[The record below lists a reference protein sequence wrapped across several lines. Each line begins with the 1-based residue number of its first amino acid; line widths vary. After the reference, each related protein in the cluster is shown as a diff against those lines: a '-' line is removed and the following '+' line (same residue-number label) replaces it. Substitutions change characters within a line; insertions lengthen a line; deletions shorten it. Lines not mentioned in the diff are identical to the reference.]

1 MSMDGFLNAMKSQT
15 GNQID
20 ARGQF
25 KIGVVKSVHAEAYTV
40 KCEIQPDGVMSGWL
54 PVFSMWLG
62 NGWGMACLPPPG
74 TQVLIAPL
82 NGDMENGIVMGAL
95 YSSAD
100 IPPGPARV
108 GEFLL
113 VHSTGTFLRLGN
125 DGSVQAK
132 AEAFVLEGDLYLN
145 GKLRVD
151 GDAQF
156 TQDVRVDQDI
166 TAGGPI
172 LPSTPPP
179 SPFPITPADPPEPAE
194 PPTLPYPPGTPI
206 S

>member
-1 MSMDGFLNAMKSQT
+1 MSMDHLLNAMKSHT

-40 KCEIQPDGVMSGWL
+40 KCEIQPDGVMTGWL

-95 YSSAD
+95 YSSVD
-100 IPPGPARV
+100 VPPGPARV

-132 AEAFVLEGDLYLN
+132 AEAFVFEGDMFLN

-156 TQDVRVDQDI
+156 TQDMRVDQAI
-166 TAGGPI
+166 TSGGTI
-172 LPSTPPP
+172 QS
-179 SPFPITPADPPEPAE
+179 SVGASGPFPITPADPPEPAE
-194 PPTLPYPPGTPI
+194 APQLPYPPGTPI